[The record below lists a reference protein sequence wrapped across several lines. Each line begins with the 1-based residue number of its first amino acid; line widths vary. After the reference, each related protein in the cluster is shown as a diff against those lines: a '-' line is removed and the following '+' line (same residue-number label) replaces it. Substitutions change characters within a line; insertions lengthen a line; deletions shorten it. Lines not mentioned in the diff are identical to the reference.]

1 MVCASCGHENG
12 GAAKFCE
19 ECGVSFAST
28 PAGTHEQRKTVT
40 VLFCD
45 LTGSTALGETLDPE
59 RLRGLLARYFDRMKA
74 IVEWHEGSVEKF
86 IGDAV
91 MAVFGVPALHE
102 DDALR
107 AVRAAL
113 EMRDALPDLGL
124 QGRIGVM
131 TGEVVTGTEERLA
144 TGDAVNVA
152 ARLEQAAEPDEVLI
166 GASTLALVRG
176 AVDVEPV
183 EPLALKGKADPVA
196 AYRLVGV
203 RAAPER
209 RHDERFVGRE
219 RELALL
225 GEAWERVRVERCC
238 ELVTVVGDAGV
249 GKSRLVGEALAGME
263 ATVVGGRCLPYGEG
277 ITYWPVVEVLKQL
290 GALPPEEAAV
300 VAIRSLLGE
309 KEAPTSVEEIAW
321 AFRKTLEAA
330 ATTRPVVVVFDDI
343 QWGEP
348 VFLDLVEHVAL
359 LSSGASILLCCI
371 ARPDLTERRATW
383 PVLLRLEPLGDKDVD
398 ELIAGRIPVE
408 MCEKV
413 ARAAGGNPL
422 FVEEML
428 AMAGQAQGEV
438 VIPPTLQALLAA
450 RLDQLEPSERSVL
463 ERGAIE
469 GEVFHRGAVQ
479 ALASGDTQVTPRLAA
494 LVRKGMIRPDRPQL
508 AGEDG
513 FRFRHLLIRD
523 AAYDGLSKATR
534 ADLHQRFAAWLEA
547 RGADLVELDEI
558 LGYHLEQAVRYQRE
572 LAIATN
578 PGLNSRAADHL
589 AAAGRGAY
597 ARTDVRS
604 ATSLLC
610 RALKL
615 VPIGDARRPMLA
627 VDLAEA
633 LAASGLG
640 DPDPLLQEASGDP
653 GAAPYATLARIG
665 WLMGSDPEQAA
676 TLAARELPGVFKGFE
691 SKNDDRG
698 LARAAFAL
706 GDVCSLEAR
715 AQAAT
720 EAWDQAAEHARRAN
734 ATGILNHALAGIA
747 NVIIDGPLDA
757 KACQARLTQIE
768 QSNPGL
774 LVEAAVH
781 AGRCGLATLD
791 GEFHKARLH
800 DRACRRLCED
810 LGLFANAAT
819 TGVQQGRIEIAA
831 GNFPEA
837 IAILSKARD
846 ELGDLG
852 SHAPRS
858 TATAFLARAH
868 QLMCQLDQAEQMALE
883 AEAESAPQ
891 DTINFAI
898 CRAVRAEIHA
908 ERRDPKAAQKLAQSA
923 VEYAFR
929 TDFPVIRGDALLALA
944 SALRAAGHDQ
954 DSADTVSRSIACYE
968 QKGDR
973 PSIERAQAFTRLRA

>member
-1 MVCASCGHENG
+1 
-12 GAAKFCE
+12 
-19 ECGVSFAST
+19 
-28 PAGTHEQRKTVT
+28 
-40 VLFCD
+40 
-45 LTGSTALGETLDPE
+45 
-59 RLRGLLARYFDRMKA
+59 
-74 IVEWHEGSVEKF
+74 VEKF

-91 MAVFGVPALHE
+91 MAVFGVPVVHE

-107 AVRAAL
+107 AVRAAV
-113 EMRDALPDLGL
+113 EMRDALPGLGVR
-124 QGRIGVM
+124 GRIGVM
-131 TGEVVTGTEERLA
+131 TGEVVSGTLERLA

-152 ARLEQAAEPDEVLI
+152 ARLEQAAEPGEVLI
-166 GASTLALVRG
+166 GAATLALVSG

-183 EPLALKGKADPVA
+183 EPLELKGKAEPVA
-196 AYRLVGV
+196 AYRLLGV
-203 RAAPER
+203 RDVPER
-209 RHDERFVGRE
+209 RHDARFVGRE
-219 RELALL
+219 VELALL
-225 GEAWERVRVERCC
+225 GEAWKRVRVERRC

-249 GKSRLVGEALAGME
+249 GKSRLVAEALAGME
-263 ATVVGGRCLPYGEG
+263 ATIVGGRCLPYGEG

-290 GALPPEEAAV
+290 AVLPPEEAAA

-309 KEAPTSVEEIAW
+309 TDAPTSVEEIAW

-348 VFLDLVEHVAL
+348 VFLDLIEHVAL
-359 LSSGASILLCCI
+359 LSSGASILLYCI

-383 PVLLRLEPLGDKDVD
+383 PVLLRLEPLGDNDVD

-408 MCEKV
+408 MREKI

-428 AMAGQAQGEV
+428 AMAGQAQGEI

-479 ALASGDTQVTPRLAA
+479 ALAPEDTQVTPRLAA
-494 LVRKGMIRPDRPQL
+494 LVRKGMIRPDRPQH

-523 AAYDGLSKATR
+523 TAYDALSKATR
-534 ADLHQRFAAWLEA
+534 AELHQRFAAWLEA

-558 LGYHLEQAVRYQRE
+558 LGYHLEQAVHYQRQ
-572 LAIATN
+572 LANATN

-604 ATSLLC
+604 ATSLLS

-633 LAASGLG
+633 LTASGLG

-676 TLAARELPGVFKGFE
+676 TLAARELPGVFKEFE
-691 SKNDDRG
+691 TKIDDRG
-698 LARAAFAL
+698 LARAAYAL
-706 GDVCSLEAR
+706 GDVRSLEAQ

-720 EAWDQAAEHARRAN
+720 EAWEQAAKHARLAN

-747 NVIIDGPLDA
+747 NVIIEGPLNA

-768 QSNPGL
+768 QSSPGL

-791 GEFHKARLH
+791 GEFDNARLH
-800 DRACRRLCED
+800 HRACRQLCED
-810 LGLFANAAT
+810 LGLAANAAT
-819 TGVQQGRIEIAA
+819 TGMQQGRVEIAA
-831 GNFPEA
+831 GNYPEA
-837 IAILSKARD
+837 IAVLSKARD
-846 ELGDLG
+846 KLGDLG

-858 TATAFLARAH
+858 TATAYLARAH
-868 QLMCQLDQAEQMALE
+868 QLMGNFDQAEQTALE

-908 ERRDPKAAQKLAQSA
+908 ERGEPKAAQKLAQSA
-923 VEYAFR
+923 VEHAFR